1 MSAPSEL
8 GVDGAGAASVSAV
21 ASLSTTLV
29 VPPTILDALLSEDAN
44 LEADAVRKVRTMMAP
59 AENVDALPNSAITKL
74 VRIISERDQT
84 TEARRKVQ
92 LDAAWILT
100 KVSASSSVLTAQM
113 VTQGAVEHF
122 IRRVADEDFDEMR
135 VQSVWVLG
143 NIAGDGP
150 VRRDFVIQ
158 QGILP
163 PLLHLISQDTRF
175 KRQENCTHVLKL
187 HAVRMAVW
195 CLSNLCRVS
204 PGPAPLFAALLP
216 SLPVLARMLQAQD
229 REILRDACFAFASLA
244 DGNHEK
250 VQSVINSGVVP
261 RLVALLQHPSKMVVA
276 SALRAVGN
284 ILLGDDTQAQCVIN
298 NGGLPALLQLLLHDY
313 EPLRR
318 DACRAVS
325 NITAGNADQIQAVME
340 AGIFPVLIALM
351 HTPNS
356 VGVDSEAGWA
366 LINVANRGRPEQL
379 AALKELGCDTRIFT
393 LEHPIPA
400 RRHGPGA
407 GALMSLVR
415 PFPPF
420 LVHAPSR
427 SSSPLSLPSPP
438 ASMASLPASTSSA
451 SSAASSDAVIALR
464 EAASEVFNAEE
475 NGGDEADPEE
485 VDEDIDG
492 QADHPMDNL
501 D

>member
-1 MSAPSEL
+1 
-8 GVDGAGAASVSAV
+8 
-21 ASLSTTLV
+21 
-29 VPPTILDALLSEDAN
+29 
-44 LEADAVRKVRTMMAP
+44 
-59 AENVDALPNSAITKL
+59 
-74 VRIISERDQT
+74 
-84 TEARRKVQ
+84 
-92 LDAAWILT
+92 
-100 KVSASSSVLTAQM
+100 
-113 VTQGAVEHF
+113 
-122 IRRVADEDFDEMR
+122 
-135 VQSVWVLG
+135 
-143 NIAGDGP
+143 
-150 VRRDFVIQ
+150 
-158 QGILP
+158 
-163 PLLHLISQDTRF
+163 
-175 KRQENCTHVLKL
+175 
-187 HAVRMAVW
+187 
-195 CLSNLCRVS
+195 
-204 PGPAPLFAALLP
+204 
-216 SLPVLARMLQAQD
+216 
-229 REILRDACFAFASLA
+229 
-244 DGNHEK
+244 

-393 LEHPIPA
+393 LEHPTPA

-415 PFPPF
+415 PFPPS
-420 LVHAPSR
+420 LNVNVA
-427 SSSPLSLPSPP
+427 SSASLPAPIPSSP
-438 ASMASLPASTSSA
+438 ASMASLPASTSSSAGSSDVAMMDVEEDVEDEENA
-451 SSAASSDAVIALR
+451 SVVVDEEEEQGPAAAASDD
-464 EAASEVFNAEE
+464 
-475 NGGDEADPEE
+475 DEANAEE
-485 VDEDIDG
+485 VDEEIEG
-492 QADHPMDNL
+492 QADNAMDNL